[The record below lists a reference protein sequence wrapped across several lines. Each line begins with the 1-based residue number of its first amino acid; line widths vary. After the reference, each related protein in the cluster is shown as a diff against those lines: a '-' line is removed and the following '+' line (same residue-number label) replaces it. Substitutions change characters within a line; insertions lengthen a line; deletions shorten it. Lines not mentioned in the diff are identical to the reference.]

1 MHILN
6 LGILQNVCA
15 EGILWLMEHNVFC
28 DGITAAADKLRLVFN
43 EFKRYC
49 KIHGVSCSQR
59 TFTPANLHYATGADK
74 QTDYP
79 FLWPG
84 LQTVGWHYEPSF
96 MLIGPRP
103 KTP

>member
-49 KIHGVSCSQR
+49 KIHGISCSQR

-79 FLWPG
+79 FLSAKAYNCRVVLAW
-84 LQTVGWHYEPSF
+84 LADCW
-96 MLIGPRP
+96 LAL
-103 KTP
+103 